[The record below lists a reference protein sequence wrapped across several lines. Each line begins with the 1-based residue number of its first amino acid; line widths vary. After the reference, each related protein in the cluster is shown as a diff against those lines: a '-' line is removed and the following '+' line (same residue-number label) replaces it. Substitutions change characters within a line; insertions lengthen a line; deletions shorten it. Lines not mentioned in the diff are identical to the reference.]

1 MRLAFFNVENLFAR
15 AAVLNVGA
23 DNFDPT
29 LLDRL
34 AGLRRELAR
43 ESYAGREETI
53 VRMYQRLDHV
63 ITISEE
69 RDNLLRRDRQG
80 RVVGLVAKGR
90 VDWDGGIRL
99 REARL
104 SQQNRANTACVIQAI
119 APDVIA
125 FAEVENRRILERFN
139 EELLGNRFPY
149 AMLIDGN
156 DERGI
161 DVGVLSRFPIGTVH
175 THIFDERDSRRIFH
189 RDCLEVGIQLPG
201 APPLILLVS
210 HFKSRRPGRPG
221 EPDSDLLRRHEA
233 ERVAEIA
240 QRYDLRG
247 HYVAF
252 VGDLNDTKEREAR
265 TLQALWQVPNF
276 AEALESK
283 FPAMTQEQ
291 LWTFYF
297 APERL
302 PQKMDFMFASA
313 PLLARLKNA
322 GIERR
327 GMFDLA
333 TRSGGREQ
341 SLPTVT
347 GREDAASDHAAIWA
361 DFDFP

>member
-1 MRLAFFNVENLFAR
+1 MRLAFFNIENLFAR
-15 AAVLNVGA
+15 AAILNVGA

-34 AGLRRELAR
+34 SSLRKELAR
-43 ESYAGREETI
+43 ESYAGREATI
-53 VRMYQRLDHV
+53 VRMYEALDHV
-63 ITISEE
+63 IIISEE

-80 RVVGLVAKGR
+80 RVVGLAAKGR
-90 VDWDGGIRL
+90 GDWDGSIRL

-104 SQQNRANTACVIQAI
+104 SQQNRANTASVIQAI

-125 FAEVENRRILERFN
+125 FAEVENRRMLERFN
-139 EELLGNRFPY
+139 EELLGRRFPY

-161 DVGVLSRFPIGTVH
+161 DVGVLSRFPIGSVH
-175 THIFDERDSRRIFH
+175 THIFDERDGRRIFH

-221 EPDSDLLRRHEA
+221 EPDSDALRRYEA
-233 ERVAEIA
+233 ERVAQIA
-240 QRYDLRG
+240 KRYDLSREL
-247 HYVAF
+247 VAF
-252 VGDLNDTKEREAR
+252 VGDLNDTKEREPRA
-265 TLQALWQVPNF
+265 LQALWQVPDWREAFETRF
-276 AEALESK
+276 AGTA
-283 FPAMTQEQ
+283 QED

-297 APERL
+297 AAERL
-302 PQKMDFMFASA
+302 PQKLDFMFASK

-347 GREDAASDHAAIWA
+347 SREDAASDHAAIWA
-361 DFDFP
+361 DFDFT